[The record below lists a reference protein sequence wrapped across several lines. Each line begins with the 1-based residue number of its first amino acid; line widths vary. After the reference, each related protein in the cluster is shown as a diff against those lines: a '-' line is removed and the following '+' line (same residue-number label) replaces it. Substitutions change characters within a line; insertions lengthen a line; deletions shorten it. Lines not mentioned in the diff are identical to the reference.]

1 MLKSDTVTLMETT
14 LSLSIKELHA
24 KTGEQVRRAQASRN
38 PVMITDRGKLVA
50 FLISPRLV
58 QKKTRKRTLLPEYK
72 KFLSREKISNDVLD
86 HLDAVRGDR

>member
-1 MLKSDTVTLMETT
+1 MATT

-24 KTGEQVRRAQASRN
+24 KTGEQVRRAHSSRN
-38 PVMITDRGKLVA
+38 PVMITDRGKMVA
-50 FLISPRLV
+50 FLVSPRLFQNNV
-58 QKKTRKRTLLPEYK
+58 RKRTLLPGYK